1 MFKTNFAIVHAAV
14 CLDNYYLKERLEIA
28 QQYLEYCFSSRLWG
42 TIRLTVVNSPRSS
55 RSAKENYEAQTDGRA
70 HSADRRTPPRSCTHF
85 NSERLQTRLLNW
97 DINVSSTVC
106 VRVSSVGN
114 NAAMRSRR
122 RRRRCAFDRDARRT
136 HISLSP
142 SLNPSPPLPIARAL
156 ARTRM
161 CKDRN
166 LSRCHM
172 SKKYMR

>member
-1 MFKTNFAIVHAAV
+1 M
-14 CLDNYYLKERLEIA
+14 
-28 QQYLEYCFSSRLWG
+28 
-42 TIRLTVVNSPRSS
+42 NSPRSS

-122 RRRRCAFDRDARRT
+122 RRRCAFDRDARRT

-142 SLNPSPPLPIARAL
+142 SLNPSPPHR
-156 ARTRM
+156 ARTRAHTHVQGQKFVEM
-161 CKDRN
+161 PHEQKVYEIN
-166 LSRCHM
+166 LSRAIKCDYTDTTLNHLFM
-172 SKKYMR
+172 ATNISAGFTFNPSVNTHL